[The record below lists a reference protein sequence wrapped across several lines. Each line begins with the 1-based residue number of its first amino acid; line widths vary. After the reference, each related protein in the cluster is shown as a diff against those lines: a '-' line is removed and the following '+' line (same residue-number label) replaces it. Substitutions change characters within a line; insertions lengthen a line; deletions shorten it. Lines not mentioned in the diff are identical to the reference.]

1 MLKIKNLYKSF
12 TDKLNVLNG
21 INIEIKDGSIFGLV
35 GINGAGKST
44 LLRCIAGV
52 YDNNGGEVLFDDFN
66 TYSQPEIRKD
76 IFYVSDDCYYPSNAT
91 INTLK
96 VLYDSFYNVDN
107 SRFNKYLKVFG
118 LNKNGQIANF
128 SKGMRRQVS
137 LLFALSIRP
146 KLLLLDECF
155 DGLDPLVRLTFK
167 KALIELVEDK
177 DITVIISSH
186 NLKELEDICDCFGIL
201 ENGQINTYGDLLESK
216 ENIVKFQLAY
226 KECKY
231 DFSQM
236 FNCLSI
242 KQEGRIITLV
252 VKGNIDEVRKQIKKT
267 KPLIMDE
274 LPVNFE
280 ELFIYEV
287 ESRGLLNE

>member
-76 IFYVSDDCYYPSNAT
+76 IFYVSDDCYYPNNAT

-96 VLYDSFYNVDN
+96 VLYDSFYDVDIN
-107 SRFNKYLKVFG
+107 RFNKYLKVFG
-118 LNKNGQIANF
+118 LNENGQISNF